1 MEIWRTHLHLMA
13 FFLPFF
19 FSLVHCGF
27 ADRDFV
33 AIGVAF
39 QSMRHGSL
47 RKQFIVCRL
56 ILIELQ
62 YQVCWNIS
70 NRQLLFNFGR
80 FTSSYKST
88 MNLFD
93 EAATEKVGYDSNLHL
108 NWNCRLIWIRFLDF
122 RITIISCGEN
132 YYH

>member
-19 FSLVHCGF
+19 FLSRALSRATGNIIHTHCGF

-62 YQVCWNIS
+62 YQVC
-70 NRQLLFNFGR
+70 
-80 FTSSYKST
+80 
-88 MNLFD
+88 
-93 EAATEKVGYDSNLHL
+93 
-108 NWNCRLIWIRFLDF
+108 
-122 RITIISCGEN
+122 
-132 YYH
+132 